1 MKQRISLIWI
11 KINAD
16 LFSDQLKLGT
26 ASGVIILSQCMYT
39 FVFIYIIYIIYVYI
53 YIYIYIYK
61 CTNNIYLKYISKGFT
76 HKEG

>member
-39 FVFIYIIYIIYVYI
+39 FVYIYILYIYNI

-61 CTNNIYLKYISKGFT
+61 CTNNIYLIYISKWFT

>member
-39 FVFIYIIYIIYVYI
+39 FVYIYIYNIYIIYIHI
-53 YIYIYIYK
+53 YIYIQMYK
-61 CTNNIYLKYISKGFT
+61 
-76 HKEG
+76 

>member
-39 FVFIYIIYIIYVYI
+39 FVYI
-53 YIYIYIYK
+53 YIYILYIY
-61 CTNNIYLKYISKGFT
+61 NIYIDIYTNVQMIYT
-76 HKEG
+76 